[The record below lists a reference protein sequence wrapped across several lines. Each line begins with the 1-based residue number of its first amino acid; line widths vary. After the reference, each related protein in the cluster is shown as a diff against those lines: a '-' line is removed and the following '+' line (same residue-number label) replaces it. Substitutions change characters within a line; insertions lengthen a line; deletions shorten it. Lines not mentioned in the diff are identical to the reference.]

1 MISRLL
7 CLIVASALAAP
18 SWSCDG
24 YEVGQVYYGVNDYI
38 EYRPGTL
45 PLILSIPH
53 GGYLTPEE
61 IADRDCDGCTYVNDG
76 FTQELGYELYQ
87 AIFEQVGCYPHLII
101 NHLDRRKLDG
111 NRNIGEA
118 ADGDDLAE
126 QAWLDFHT
134 FISAAKACV
143 TDVYGKGFF
152 VDLHGHGHSVQRIEY
167 GYLLFE
173 EELAFADAVLNSAT
187 YVNYS
192 SLRNLVNT
200 NAMGLSHTDLL
211 RGSGS
216 LGSLTAG
223 VGYPG
228 VPSSSDLFPLAG
240 QPYFSGGYN
249 TVTHSSYQGGSID
262 GVQVECNQ
270 SIRFDT
276 AARMEFAVAFAGTL
290 IDFTSTH
297 YNVDGSFCVDTSIE
311 ERKAV
316 SLTVYPNPGRGVLH
330 IDVNGNLDYGGRLT
344 LHDNSGRRVAES
356 SVLSRSYHF
365 SNLSPGSYILRYTD
379 DLGQTQS
386 FRWLNLE

>member
-1 MISRLL
+1 MMLRLVSL
-7 CLIVASALAAP
+7 LVASVCWTSA
-18 SWSCDG
+18 WSCDD

-45 PLILSIPH
+45 PLIISVPH
-53 GGYLTPEE
+53 GGYLTPDE

-101 NHLDRRKLDG
+101 NHLDRQKLDG
-111 NRNIGEA
+111 NRNLTEA
-118 ADGDDLAE
+118 ADGDALAE
-126 QAWLDFHT
+126 QAWFDFHT

-167 GYLLFE
+167 GYLIYE
-173 EELAFADAVLNSAT
+173 DELAFEDAVLNSAT

-200 NAMGLSHTDLL
+200 NTMGLSHTDLL
-211 RGSGS
+211 RGAGS
-216 LGSLTAG
+216 LGSLTADA
-223 VGYPG
+223 GYPG

-270 SIRFDT
+270 SIRFDS

-290 IDFTSTH
+290 IDFASTH
-297 YNVDGSFCVDTSIE
+297 YNLDGAFCVDTSIKE
-311 ERKAV
+311 FKPV
-316 SLTVYPNPGRGVLH
+316 SLTAYPNPGRGVLH
-330 IDVNGNLDYGGRLT
+330 VDVNGEKATGGTLL
-344 LHDNSGRRVAES
+344 LHDNLGRIVS
-356 SVLSRSYHF
+356 SETMALRSHQF
-365 SNLSPGSYILRYTD
+365 SNLAPGSYILSYIDRSGRMQR
-379 DLGQTQS
+379 LK
-386 FRWLNLE
+386 WLNAE

>member
-1 MISRLL
+1 MIPRLL
-7 CLIVASALAAP
+7 CLIVASALTAP
-18 SWSCDG
+18 AWPCDG

-45 PLILSIPH
+45 PLIISIPH

-61 IADRDCDGCTYVNDG
+61 ISDRDCDGCTYVNDG

-118 ADGDDLAE
+118 ADGDALAE

-134 FISAAKACV
+134 FISAAKTCV

-173 EELAFADAVLNSAT
+173 EELAFEDAVLNSST

-200 NAMGLSHTDLL
+200 NVMGLSHTDLL

-216 LGSLTAG
+216 LGSLTAS

-270 SIRFDT
+270 SIRFDS

-297 YNVDGSFCVDTSIE
+297 YNVDGAFCVDTTVE
-311 ERKAV
+311 EIKAV
-316 SLTVYPNPGRGVLH
+316 SLTAYPNPGRGVLH
-330 IDVNGNLDYGGRLT
+330 VDVNGLLNTGGRLT
-344 LHDNSGRRVAES
+344 LHDNSGRIVAES
-356 SVLSRSYHF
+356 TVLSRSQHF
-365 SNLSPGSYILRYTD
+365 CALSPGSYVLRYTD
-379 DLGQTQS
+379 DRGQIQS
-386 FRWLNLE
+386 LRWLNLE

>member
-1 MISRLL
+1 MVMRLVYL
-7 CLIVASALAAP
+7 LIGSLLW
-18 SWSCDG
+18 STGWSCDG
-24 YEVGQVYYGVNDYI
+24 YEVGQVYFGVNDYI

-45 PLILSIPH
+45 PLIISVPH
-53 GGYLTPEE
+53 GGYLTPDE
-61 IADRDCDGCTYVNDG
+61 IEDRDCEGCTYVNDG

-111 NRNIGEA
+111 NRNLSEA

-167 GYLLFE
+167 GYLIYE
-173 EELAFADAVLNSAT
+173 DELAFEDDVLNSTT
-187 YVNYS
+187 YINYS

-200 NAMGLSHTDLL
+200 NTMGLSHTDLL
-211 RGSGS
+211 RGQGS
-216 LGSLTAG
+216 LGTLTAE

-228 VPSSSDLFPLAG
+228 VPSASDPFPVAG

-249 TVTHSSYQGGSID
+249 TVTHSSYQSGSID

-270 SIRFDT
+270 SIRFDS

-297 YNVDGSFCVDTSIE
+297 YNVDGAFCVDTSVE
-311 ERKAV
+311 AFEAL
-316 SLTVYPNPGRGVLH
+316 SLTAYPNPGRGVLH
-330 IDVNGNLDYGGRLT
+330 VDVNGEMAPGGTLV
-344 LHDNSGRRVAES
+344 LHDNLGRIVVAETMAQ
-356 SVLSRSYHF
+356 RSHQF
-365 SNLSPGSYILRYTD
+365 SNLAPGSYILSYI
-379 DLGQTQS
+379 DLSGQMQ
-386 FRWLNLE
+386 RLKWLNVE